1 MTIAENVFIGREPG
15 SRLFVSWRRLA
26 EETRAI
32 TDKIGLKRDPM
43 TLVRDLSVAEQQL
56 VEIAR
61 ALSMRSRL
69 IVMDEPTSALSEA
82 EVANLARIIRT
93 LKAEGLSII
102 FVTHRL
108 EEVFRLCD
116 RYTVLRDGHF
126 VGSGRVAETNVDA
139 IIRMMVGRDV
149 GALYGERPIPEH
161 GAVALEVEG
170 LTRRRNA
177 RDPHAIE
184 LIDVSLRAHKGE
196 ILGLAGLVGAGRT
209 ETARAIFGADAFDA
223 GVIRI
228 DGKPVKFSGPR
239 DAMAHGI
246 GLVPE
251 DRKKQALFL
260 RLAIRTNMTIAAQDQ
275 ISRGWFI
282 DERREDELV
291 DEFRRLLCIRMA
303 SPDQPA
309 GNLSGGN
316 QQKVVLARWLAL
328 RPKILIVDEPTRGID
343 VGSKVEVHNL
353 LIEMAKSGHRGHRHL
368 VRTAGNP
375 RGLRPHRH
383 HARGPRDRRDR
394 AQRRDAGN
402 PDVDDDLPRAR
413 AAEARPDFDRGERWL
428 KRRERRKPATTGG
441 VDVFGFVARFAPTL
455 FLIAL
460 MALFAV
466 IEPRFL
472 SSINLFNVMRQVSIT
487 GLLAVGMTFVILT
500 AGIDLSVGSLVAFAG
515 LVARGG
521 RQGRVGEPVH
531 GRRGRRRLRLGRWRR
546 SRRSRSASPAAISRA
561 SRSRGS
567 RCRRSS

>member
-15 SRLFVSWRRLA
+15 SKLFISWRRLT
-26 EETRAI
+26 EDTRAI

-43 TLVRDLSVAEQQL
+43 TPVRDLSVAEQQL

-93 LKAEGLSII
+93 LKAERLSII

-116 RYTVLRDGHF
+116 RFTVLRDGHY
-126 VGSGRVAETNVDA
+126 VGSGAVADVTVEA

-161 GAVALEVEG
+161 GPVALEVEG
-170 LTRRRNA
+170 LTRRRTA

-184 LIDVSLRAHKGE
+184 LVDISLRVHKGE

-209 ETARAIFGADAFDA
+209 ETARAIFGADKFDHGA
-223 GVIRI
+223 IRV
-228 DGKPVKFSGPR
+228 DGKAVSFAGPR
-239 DAMAHGI
+239 DAMLHGI

-260 RLAIRTNMTIAAQDQ
+260 RLAIRTNITIASQDQ
-275 ISRGWFI
+275 ISRAGWFI
-282 DERREDELV
+282 DEGREDALV
-291 DEFRRLLCIRMA
+291 EEFRLLLSIRMA
-303 SPDQPA
+303 GPDQFA
-309 GNLSGGN
+309 GLLSGGN

-353 LIEMAKSGHRGHRHL
+353 LIEMAKSGIAVIVISSELPEILAVSDRIVTMREGR
-368 VRTAGNP
+368 VTGEI
-375 RGLRPHRH
+375 
-383 HARGPRDRRDR
+383 ARN
-394 AQRRDAGN
+394 DATQEILMSMMTFHDG
-402 PDVDDDLPRAR
+402 
-413 AAEARPDFDRGERWL
+413 AAEARARADHEARMTDMRVAEPSQ
-428 KRRERRKPATTGG
+428 AGG

-460 MALFAV
+460 MVLFAA

-500 AGIDLSVGSLVAFAG
+500 AGIDLSVGSLLAFAG
-515 LVARGG
+515 LVAAAVAKGG
-521 RQGRVGEPVH
+521 LDNRFTVGE
-531 GRRGRRRLRLGRWRR
+531 GGSRLRLGSRGAGRHRGWPHRR
-546 SRRSRSASPAAISRA
+546 LSAGARHHT
-561 SRSRGS
+561 GS
-567 RCRRSS
+567 RCRPSW